1 MIIWSATERASRRAE
16 SSGIVLGVVDDLDL
30 KPEPGQLGPG
40 DALILYTD
48 GVVELRTSDLETGI
62 SAMEQRLERVQ
73 RTRGSR
79 RLAEDLLAAAHGN
92 EDDQTVVVIRY
103 EPLESAVTPR
113 RPTAPGPKPAER
125 RSVS

>member
-1 MIIWSATERASRRAE
+1 M
-16 SSGIVLGVVDDLDL
+16 
-30 KPEPGQLGPG
+30 LGPG
-40 DALILYTD
+40 DALVLYTD

-62 SAMEQRLERVQ
+62 SALEQRLERVQ

-103 EPLESAVTPR
+103 EPPDERGDAAAAAAR
-113 RPTAPGPKPAER
+113 RPTPAECGQLA
-125 RSVS
+125 SHSPVALG